1 MKLKLLVSLI
11 ALATVFGLSASAQEL
26 PKIDAS
32 ASYSFFRATPAGPV
46 LSGYNLNGVSAS
58 AAYNVKDWLSGVFD
72 FGGYTVGTVNGTAS
86 NNHLLTYMAGPKF
99 TYRTRRFSPFAEVLV
114 GGARAGSGVFATT
127 NSHTALATAFGVGL
141 DWNYRDRFSIRPVQV
156 DYLLTHL
163 PQITNGNTQTQ
174 NNMRYSA
181 GIVFHFK

>member
-1 MKLKLLVSLI
+1 MKLKLVVSLL
-11 ALATVFGLSASAQEL
+11 ALATVFGISASAQEL
-26 PKIDAS
+26 PKIDVS
-32 ASYSFFRATPAGPV
+32 ASYSYFRAIPSSP
-46 LSGYNLNGVSAS
+46 LLKDYSLNGGSAS

-72 FGGYTVGTVNGTAS
+72 FGGYTVGSTNGVNI

-99 TYRTRRFSPFAEVLV
+99 TYRTRRFSPFAQVLV
-114 GGARAGSGVFATT
+114 GGARAGSGVFATS
-127 NSHTALATAFGVGL
+127 NSHTGLATDFGVGL

-163 PQITNGNTQTQ
+163 PEIGNSNTLTQ
-174 NNMRYSA
+174 NNVRYSA